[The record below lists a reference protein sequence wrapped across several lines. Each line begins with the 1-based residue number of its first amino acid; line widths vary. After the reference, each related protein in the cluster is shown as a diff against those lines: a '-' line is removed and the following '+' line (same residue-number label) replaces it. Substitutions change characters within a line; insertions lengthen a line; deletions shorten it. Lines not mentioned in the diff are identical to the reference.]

1 MAEPL
6 TDGAWAAFED
16 KLRSY
21 VGRRVEGPAADDVLG
36 DILEKLVRS
45 KDKVAAAETPM
56 AWVYRVAANAVTDHY
71 RRRAA
76 ERRLLDAAQAET
88 GLMTPEAGGR
98 NEAAALA
105 DCLVPM
111 IEALPAPYGEA
122 LMMTDI
128 GGMSQT
134 AAAERLGLSPSG
146 MKSRVQRG
154 RRKLKESLL
163 RCCRVS
169 LNRRGDVLNVEPRED
184 GCGGCRG
191 DEP

>member
-1 MAEPL
+1 MAELL
-6 TDGAWAAFED
+6 TDSAWAAFES
-16 KLRSY
+16 KLRAY
-21 VGRRVEGPAADDVLG
+21 VGRRVEGPAADDVVG

-45 KDKVAAAETPM
+45 KDKVEAAETPM

-88 GLMTPEAGGR
+88 GLLAPDADGV
-98 NEAAALA
+98 EAAALA

-128 GGMSQT
+128 GGLSQV

-154 RRKLKESLL
+154 RRKLKEALL
-163 RCCRVS
+163 RCCDVRI
-169 LNRRGDVLNVEPRED
+169 NRRGDVLDVTEHAA
-184 GCGGCRG
+184 GCGGC
-191 DEP
+191 

>member
-1 MAEPL
+1 MAERL
-6 TDGAWAAFED
+6 TDGAWAAFEC
-16 KLRSY
+16 KLRAY
-21 VGRRVEGPAADDVLG
+21 VGRRVDGPAADDIVG

-45 KDKVAAAETPM
+45 KDKVEAAETPM

-88 GLMTPEAGGR
+88 GLSTPDAAAGD
-98 NEAAALA
+98 EAAALA
-105 DCLVPM
+105 GCLAPM
-111 IEALPAPYGEA
+111 IDALPAPYGEA
-122 LMMTDI
+122 LKLTDI

-134 AAAERLGLSPSG
+134 AAAERLGLNPSA

-154 RRKLKESLL
+154 RRKLRESLL
-163 RCCRVS
+163 RCCRIG
-169 LNRRGDVLNVEPRED
+169 LNRRGDVLDVEPRED

-191 DEP
+191 DQR

>member
-6 TDGAWAAFED
+6 TDGAWATFEN
-16 KLRSY
+16 KLRTY
-21 VGRRVEGPAADDVLG
+21 VGRRVDGPAADDVLG

-88 GLMTPEAGGR
+88 GLLAPD
-98 NEAAALA
+98 AATG
-105 DCLVPM
+105 D
-111 IEALPAPYGEA
+111 E
-122 LMMTDI
+122 
-128 GGMSQT
+128 

-169 LNRRGDVLNVEPRED
+169 LNRRGDVLDVEPRED